1 MKDNKNQYEN
11 FDFDELKKNLEKV
24 DVLTK
29 RLVFIIASKSKKQQI
44 TQPNQDLYYKAAAK
58 YFSEILSNPSKL
70 IENQV
75 KYYKSS
81 LETWSDVQRYFLKQ
95 ENNNPK
101 KNDKR
106 FRSVTWEENPYF
118 KMIKQQYLTSSDII
132 QETITGIDGL
142 SHPEQKQITF
152 FTKQMLEFFS
162 PTNFL
167 MTNPD
172 ALQEAMETK
181 GQSLVNGL
189 ENLVDDLEK
198 NDGEFNVSLT
208 DETAFEIGKNIANA
222 EGSVIYEN
230 KLYQLLYYKPTQ
242 ETSHQIPIL
251 IIPPWI
257 NKFYILDLKPENSF
271 IKFLLSKGIPVF
283 LMSWVNPDSSH
294 SEIGYDDYLK
304 DGLLDA
310 IEQTRRFYSVD
321 LINSIGYCIGGTLLA
336 TGLSYLNARKLEYI
350 KSASF
355 FTTLTDFEDP
365 GDLSIFVSDEYLNT
379 IKDQIDD
386 LGFMDGDFLS
396 QTFSFLRSNDLIY
409 GPAVKSYLMG
419 KKPPPFDLLYW
430 NSDSTNL
437 PGKMALEYLEKFYK
451 NNDFSRGKLEVLG
464 EKVNLEQI
472 SQPIIVIGTFNDHI
486 APWKSS
492 FNGLSKTSGEKVFIL
507 AGSGHIAGIIN
518 PEHSNKYGYW
528 MNNENYSTPEK
539 WFNSSINKNGSWW
552 NEWYEWKKQFL
563 AEKIIST
570 KMIGITEIE
579 PAPGRYVKKKNK

>member
-58 YFSEILSNPSKL
+58 YFSEILSNPTKL

-95 ENNNPK
+95 ENNNSK

-132 QETITGIDGL
+132 QETITGIEGL

-181 GQSLVNGL
+181 GQSLVYGL

-230 KLYQLLYYKPTQ
+230 KLYQLIYYKPTQ
-242 ETSHQIPIL
+242 EISHQIPIL

-451 NNDFSRGKLEVLG
+451 NNDFTKGKLEVLG

-472 SQPIIVIGTFNDHI
+472 SQPIIAIGTFNDHI

>member
-58 YFSEILSNPSKL
+58 YFSEILSNPTKL

-95 ENNNPK
+95 ENNNSQ

-106 FRSVTWEENPYF
+106 FKSVTWEENPYF

-230 KLYQLLYYKPTQ
+230 KLYQLIYYKPTQ
-242 ETSHQIPIL
+242 EISHQIPIL

-386 LGFMDGDFLS
+386 LGFMDGNFLS

-451 NNDFSRGKLEVLG
+451 NNDFSKGKLEVLG

>member
-95 ENNNPK
+95 ENNNSQ

-106 FRSVTWEENPYF
+106 FKSVTWEENPYF

-132 QETITGIDGL
+132 QETITGIEGL

-230 KLYQLLYYKPTQ
+230 KLYQLIYYKPTQ
-242 ETSHQIPIL
+242 EISHQIPIL

-336 TGLSYLNARKLEYI
+336 TGLSYLNTRKLEYI

-451 NNDFSRGKLEVLG
+451 NNDFSKGKLEVLG

-472 SQPIIVIGTFNDHI
+472 SQPIIAIGTFNDHI
-486 APWKSS
+486 APWKTS

>member
-1 MKDNKNQYEN
+1 MKDNKNQHEN

-58 YFSEILSNPSKL
+58 YFSEILSNPTKL

-95 ENNNPK
+95 ENNNSQ

-106 FRSVTWEENPYF
+106 FKSVTWEENPYF

-132 QETITGIDGL
+132 QETITGIEGL

-230 KLYQLLYYKPTQ
+230 KLYQLIYYKPTQ

-294 SEIGYDDYLK
+294 FEIGYDDYLK

-336 TGLSYLNARKLEYI
+336 TGLSYLNTRKLEYI

-472 SQPIIVIGTFNDHI
+472 SQPIIAIGTFNDHI

-528 MNNENYSTPEK
+528 MNNENYTTPEK

>member
-1 MKDNKNQYEN
+1 
-11 FDFDELKKNLEKV
+11 
-24 DVLTK
+24 
-29 RLVFIIASKSKKQQI
+29 
-44 TQPNQDLYYKAAAK
+44 
-58 YFSEILSNPSKL
+58 
-70 IENQV
+70 
-75 KYYKSS
+75 
-81 LETWSDVQRYFLKQ
+81 
-95 ENNNPK
+95 
-101 KNDKR
+101 
-106 FRSVTWEENPYF
+106 
-118 KMIKQQYLTSSDII
+118 MIKQQYLTSSDII

-230 KLYQLLYYKPTQ
+230 KLYQLIYYKPTQ
-242 ETSHQIPIL
+242 EISHQIPIL

-451 NNDFSRGKLEVLG
+451 NNDFSKGKLEVLG

-528 MNNENYSTPEK
+528 INNENYSTPEK

>member
-101 KNDKR
+101 KIDKR
-106 FRSVTWEENPYF
+106 FKSVTWEENPYF

-230 KLYQLLYYKPTQ
+230 KLYQLIYYKPTQ
-242 ETSHQIPIL
+242 EISHQIPIL

-437 PGKMALEYLEKFYK
+437 PAKMALEYLEKFYK
-451 NNDFSRGKLEVLG
+451 NNDFSKGKLEVLG

-528 MNNENYSTPEK
+528 INNENYSTPEK

>member
-95 ENNNPK
+95 ENNNSQ

-132 QETITGIDGL
+132 QETITGIEGL

-230 KLYQLLYYKPTQ
+230 KLYQLIYYKPTQ
-242 ETSHQIPIL
+242 EISHQIPIL

-336 TGLSYLNARKLEYI
+336 TGLSYLNTRKLEYI

-472 SQPIIVIGTFNDHI
+472 SQPIIAIGTFNDHI

>member
-95 ENNNPK
+95 ENNNSK

-132 QETITGIDGL
+132 QETITGIEGL

-230 KLYQLLYYKPTQ
+230 KLYQLIYYKPTQ
-242 ETSHQIPIL
+242 EISHQIPIL

-451 NNDFSRGKLEVLG
+451 NNDFSKGKLEVLG

-528 MNNENYSTPEK
+528 INNENYSTPEK

-579 PAPGRYVKKKNK
+579 AAPGRYVKKKNK

>member
-95 ENNNPK
+95 ENNNSQ

-106 FRSVTWEENPYF
+106 FKSVTWEENPYF

-132 QETITGIDGL
+132 QETITGIEGL

-230 KLYQLLYYKPTQ
+230 KLYQLIYYKPTQ
-242 ETSHQIPIL
+242 EISHQIPIL

-472 SQPIIVIGTFNDHI
+472 SQPIIAIGTFNDHI

-528 MNNENYSTPEK
+528 INNENYSTPEK

>member
-230 KLYQLLYYKPTQ
+230 KLYQLIYYKPTQ
-242 ETSHQIPIL
+242 EISHQIPIL

-437 PGKMALEYLEKFYK
+437 PAKMALEYLEKFYK
-451 NNDFSRGKLEVLG
+451 NNDFSKGKLEVLG

>member
-58 YFSEILSNPSKL
+58 YFSEILSNPTKL

-95 ENNNPK
+95 ENNNSQK
-101 KNDKR
+101 KDKR
-106 FRSVTWEENPYF
+106 FKSVTWEENPYF

-230 KLYQLLYYKPTQ
+230 KLYQLIYYKPTQ
-242 ETSHQIPIL
+242 EISHQIPIL

-472 SQPIIVIGTFNDHI
+472 SQPIIAIGTFNDHI

-539 WFNSSINKNGSWW
+539 WFNTSINKNGSWW

>member
-58 YFSEILSNPSKL
+58 YFSEILSNPTKL

-95 ENNNPK
+95 ENNNSK

-230 KLYQLLYYKPTQ
+230 KLYQLIYYKPTQ
-242 ETSHQIPIL
+242 EISHQIPIL

-451 NNDFSRGKLEVLG
+451 NNDFSKGKLEVLG

-472 SQPIIVIGTFNDHI
+472 SQPIIAIGTFNDHI

-528 MNNENYSTPEK
+528 INNENYSTPEK

>member
-81 LETWSDVQRYFLKQ
+81 LETWSDVQKYFLKQ
-95 ENNNPK
+95 ENNNSQ

-132 QETITGIDGL
+132 QESIKGIDGL

-230 KLYQLLYYKPTQ
+230 KLYQLIYYKPTQ
-242 ETSHQIPIL
+242 EISHQIPIL

-451 NNDFSRGKLEVLG
+451 NNDFSKGKLEVLG

-472 SQPIIVIGTFNDHI
+472 SQPIIAIGTFNDHI